1 MLIGDVCVCLP
12 DCIEGVVHESSKHM
26 HGWNHIAIELFDS
39 RSLVL
44 IHFDMKRVAIG
55 GV

>member
-26 HGWNHIAIELFDS
+26 HGWYHVAIELFNS
-39 RSLVL
+39 CSLVL
-44 IHFDMKRVAIG
+44 IHFNMERVAIG
-55 GV
+55 DI